1 MFPTD
6 IHWSISWSH
15 NTAEEA
21 CILALCL
28 SVMFVCK
35 SIDSHFLRIMI
46 YVEAA
51 RPGSKRALEGTAR
64 PITEPVLLGE
74 DMTLGPTFNLEDP
87 DLHYVYV
94 CIKKGGKPI

>member
-1 MFPTD
+1 
-6 IHWSISWSH
+6 
-15 NTAEEA
+15 
-21 CILALCL
+21 
-28 SVMFVCK
+28 
-35 SIDSHFLRIMI
+35 MI
-46 YVEAA
+46 YVDAA

>member
-1 MFPTD
+1 MCHSFNITYGDPRVR
-6 IHWSISWSH
+6 IPHLKS
-15 NTAEEA
+15 E
-21 CILALCL
+21 LAPWEIRLH
-28 SVMFVCK
+28 V
-35 SIDSHFLRIMI
+35 IP
-46 YVEAA
+46 